1 MKFPYM
7 DIVLIQIGQF
17 HGKGLVNVVIQFWD
31 FLVHVEKI
39 VFSFVLYCYLYNIMV
54 LLGCIQV

>member
-31 FLVHVEKI
+31 HRYGIWNMDIKSI
-39 VFSFVLYCYLYNIMV
+39 
-54 LLGCIQV
+54 